1 MAKAVPL
8 SVLDLVPVAS
18 GQTAADAVRN
28 SIDLAQ
34 RAERLGYH
42 RYWFAE
48 HHLNPGVAGTAPA
61 IMVGL
66 ASSATSTIRV
76 GSGGVQMGHRTP
88 LSVVEEF
95 GLLDAAF
102 PGRLDLGLGRTLGTP
117 RRRSDHPAAVGEAAD
132 RAQPA
137 DPPPPRPKAPAR
149 TVGGVLIPAPPSL
162 RKLRHS
168 PRVGVARELLQ
179 QPDAITPDYA
189 EQIGDVLALLNGQY
203 LSSGGLDAHVHP
215 GERAG
220 VQIWLLGSSGGDS
233 AKVAGRHALR
243 FAANYHVSPATI
255 LEAVEG
261 YRDAFRAGPQ
271 LSRPYVCVSVDA
283 VVAEDERQAR
293 ELAEGYGL
301 WVLGIRSGEG
311 ADPFPSPEEARTHR
325 WTDDDR
331 ALVADRVATQVVGSP
346 AEVVEQ
352 LGRIADVTGADE
364 LVITTMTHQHADR
377 AQSYELL
384 AKRWDRWR

>member
-1 MAKAVPL
+1 MSARSLPL

-18 GQTAADAVRN
+18 GQTPTDAVRN

-34 RAERLGYH
+34 QAERLGYH

-66 ASSATSTIRV
+66 TAGATSTIRV

-102 PGRLDLGLGRTLGTP
+102 PGRLDLGMGRTLGTARRPHNDAVDASETARHTGP
-117 RRRSDHPAAVGEAAD
+117 R
-132 RAQPA
+132 
-137 DPPPPRPKAPAR
+137 PPRPKPPAR
-149 TVGGVLIPAPPSL
+149 TVGGVLIPSPPSL
-162 RKLRHS
+162 GRLRHS
-168 PRVGVARELLQ
+168 PLVDLARELLQ
-179 QPDAITPDYA
+179 QPDAITPSYA
-189 EQIGDVLALLNGQY
+189 EQIGEVIALLEGQY
-203 LSSGGLDAHVHP
+203 RSSGGLDAHVHP
-215 GERAG
+215 GEGAG
-220 VQIWLLGSSGGDS
+220 VQIWILGSSAGDS
-233 AKVAGRHALR
+233 AEVAGGRALR

-255 LEAVEG
+255 LEAVES
-261 YRDAFRAGPQ
+261 YRAAFRPGPQ
-271 LSRPYVCVSVDA
+271 LSAPYVCVSVDA
-283 VVAEDERQAR
+283 VVAEDTRQAR

-311 ADPFPSPEEARTHR
+311 ADPYPSLEEARAHR

-331 ALVADRVATQVVGSP
+331 ALVADRVATQVVGPP
-346 AEVVEQ
+346 AEVVKQ
-352 LGRIADVTGADE
+352 LNRIADVTSADE
-364 LVITTMTHQHADR
+364 LVVTTMTHDHTDR
-377 AQSYELL
+377 VRSYELL
-384 AKRWDRWR
+384 AEHWDRWT